1 MEEQGLQPRLSK
13 ALGVW
18 AKRNNVTPARFRDE
32 MGWSYNYAWR
42 VLRGRDR
49 FSEAAW
55 GKFILV
61 YGLNSLAELFRIA
74 GVDPNKVLG

>member
-1 MEEQGLQPRLSK
+1 MDELGVKMSK

-18 AKRNNVTPARFRDE
+18 AKRNNVTPTQFKAK

-42 VLRGRDR
+42 VLRGRYS

-55 GKFILV
+55 GKFIRV
-61 YGLNSLAELFRIA
+61 YGLNELVELFRIA
-74 GVDPNKVLG
+74 GVDPNK